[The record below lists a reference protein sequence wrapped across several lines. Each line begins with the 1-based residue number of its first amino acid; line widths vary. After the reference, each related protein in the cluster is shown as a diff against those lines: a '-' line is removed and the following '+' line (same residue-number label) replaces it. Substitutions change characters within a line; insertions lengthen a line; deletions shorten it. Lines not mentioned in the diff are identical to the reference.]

1 MTRNKR
7 GFRYGRL
14 LNVKGLLLNLKSIA
28 LREKEQSHGIR
39 KEKLSSIQAQKQVH
53 LKVAAPAG
61 DDGNHELS
69 TRDLQ
74 VKTWYTEQLNEDL
87 RRQIHEV
94 RLAENQVE
102 EQREI
107 VAESARGKKS
117 LEKLKERQNLLAR
130 IELGR
135 AEQKDLDELAG
146 RKHSDRSG
154 TGQS

>member
-28 LREKEQSHGIR
+28 LRQKEQSHGRR
-39 KEKLSSIQAQKQVH
+39 KEQLSSIQAQKQVH
-53 LKVAAPAG
+53 LKVAAPG
-61 DDGNHELS
+61 RDDGNHRLS

-102 EQREI
+102 EQRKI
-107 VAESARGKKS
+107 VVESARDKKS
-117 LEKLKERQNLLAR
+117 LEKLKERQDLLAR